1 MRKGR
6 SVFSAVPQAKTYFGK
21 SAGKCLTSNH
31 LHSETLWLIPQFVE
45 RSRELLGRCIRNYS
59 TAPCYTALLP
69 AALQLQEFSNG
80 DCVKANKKKKV
91 CLNMCGWVQV
101 WTAALHAVPSS
112 SNSKND
118 SCRWQL
124 GFWPVQQLQGATVGQ
139 WHVSYSWQFF
149 TEENAFPRSFLWTLL
164 KSTHPQKSRLPS
176 HGMQP
181 AQQFFK
187 HTALI
192 PRIRKG

>member
-45 RSRELLGRCIRNYS
+45 RSRELLGQCIPNYS

-80 DCVKANKKKKV
+80 DCVKANKKKKKF
-91 CLNMCGWVQV
+91 V
-101 WTAALHAVPSS
+101 WTCVVESKFGPQPCMLCQVPATPRMTPAGDSLAFGLSS
-112 SNSKND
+112 SFKVPQWD
-118 SCRWQL
+118 SGMSAIAGSFSQRKMH
-124 GFWPVQQLQGATVGQ
+124 FPE
-139 WHVSYSWQFF
+139 VSF
-149 TEENAFPRSFLWTLL
+149 E
-164 KSTHPQKSRLPS
+164 H
-176 HGMQP
+176 H
-181 AQQFFK
+181 
-187 HTALI
+187 
-192 PRIRKG
+192 